1 MHDGEKG
8 QGEVTGRRFCAGHK
22 MFPHRPVLQ
31 TLLGDAL
38 RQNKGIKQSGNRPQ
52 EAGVLG
58 SPPLGGGGARL
69 LCGCTDIFPFTQET
83 PVPRH
88 GTERDLRP

>member
-58 SPPLGGGGARL
+58 SPPLGGGVLGSSASALTSSPSHRRPL
-69 LCGCTDIFPFTQET
+69 FP
-83 PVPRH
+83 
-88 GTERDLRP
+88 GTELNET